1 MNTPKHNTR
10 PQIRPQA
17 RQQMQKVERPRPYQA
32 RPYLEVRL
40 SNRASRSIEA
50 SDVMACMRSVHEVL
64 GKLHLADTAGTK
76 ENMDLCQNSCIVV
89 WFVGYGIHEVC
100 VKIEHRARIT
110 VVREDAGDDRVSVD
124 RAEPQRAVHEAFAF
138 VNDVL
143 AYVKWAMSVHDA
155 VMHNDRSKLV
165 DMPEFKDNTVRL
177 ARRAFGDLKT
187 MLTQWVGSVYEARYT
202 DMVATSHRVEA
213 KAAQAAEANVVDAP
227 VAEELIP
234 AEAAE
239 QVDETPV
246 VAAEP
251 ETAPMVAPAVA
262 LDVEA
267 RLQQMDAAEAQVKE
281 LKQARD
287 DASEKYRAAKGTAT
301 EASMKGVLEQV
312 NQAFGQAK
320 TRLLELRR
328 GYQQAAQKALAGA
341 AS

>member
-64 GKLHLADTAGTK
+64 GKLRLADTAGTK
-76 ENMDLCQNSCIVV
+76 ENMDLCENSCVV
-89 WFVGYGIHEVC
+89 IWFVGYGIHEAA

-110 VVREDAGDDRVSVD
+110 VVREDASDDRVYVD
-124 RAEPQRAVHEAFAF
+124 RAEPQRAVHEAIAF
-138 VNDVL
+138 VEDVL
-143 AYVKWAMSVHDA
+143 NYVKWAMSVHDA
-155 VMHNDRSKLV
+155 VMHNDRSKLAE
-165 DMPEFKDNTVRL
+165 MPEFKDSTVKL
-177 ARRAFGDLKT
+177 ARRAFGTDFKAV
-187 MLTQWVGSVYEARYT
+187 LTQWVGSVYEARYA
-202 DMVATSHRVEA
+202 DMVATNHRVEA
-213 KAAQAAEANVVDAP
+213 KAAQAVEAP
-227 VAEELIP
+227 VAEELAP
-234 AEAAE
+234 AEMPE
-239 QVDETPV
+239 QVGEAPADPV

-301 EASMKGVLEQV
+301 EVSMKAVLEQI